1 MALAWYAVHTIAGH
15 ENKVT
20 QIIQRV
26 AMKEGLWDR
35 EIMEILIPTEQTLRN
50 RNGKREVAERK
61 VFPGYILIRMNL
73 TEESYRL
80 VKKTS
85 GVTGFVSSG
94 TKPVAMRDDEVKAI
108 LERLNESREKPHIPW
123 AAGDAVRVSEG
134 PFQDFPGK
142 VIEVIADKQKLRV
155 LLTIFGRDTPV
166 ELDFS
171 QVEKGS

>member
-1 MALAWYAVHTIAGH
+1 MAASWYAVHTIAGH
-15 ENKVT
+15 ENKVS

-35 EIMEILIPTEQTLRN
+35 EIFEILIPTEQTLRN
-50 RNGKREVAERK
+50 RGGKREVAERK
-61 VFPGYILIRMNL
+61 VFPGYILIRMTM
-73 TEESYRL
+73 TEDSYRL

-94 TKPVAMRDDEVKAI
+94 TKPVAMRDEEVQAI
-108 LERLNESREKPHIPW
+108 LNRLDESRDTPRVPW
-123 AAGDAVRVSEG
+123 NTGDTVRVSEG

-142 VIEVIADKQKLRV
+142 VIEVVAEKQKMKV

-166 ELDFS
+166 ELDFA
-171 QVEKGS
+171 QVEKM